1 MGYIQTCT
9 ISLMNTELIHGLRL
23 HFGCDVHF
31 LARGFGALIPSG
43 CVTTLKEPQTVT
55 AVNLLTRIECNVGWF
70 MDKHGVYWVRY
81 CLDSI

>member
-1 MGYIQTCT
+1 MYYFIDEYRVDSWT
-9 ISLMNTELIHGLRL
+9 RL

-55 AVNLLTRIECNVGWF
+55 AVKLLTRIECNVGWF